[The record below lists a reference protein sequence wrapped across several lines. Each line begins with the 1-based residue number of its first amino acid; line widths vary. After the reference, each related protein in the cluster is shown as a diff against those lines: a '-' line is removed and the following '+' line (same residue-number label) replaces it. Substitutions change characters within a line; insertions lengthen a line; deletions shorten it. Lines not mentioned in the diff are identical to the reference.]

1 MVSVWRQWRSGPIDR
16 RACRGL
22 RSSHLPPSVW
32 HSGPRDIRADSIL
45 SQHCFAHRNPGRD
58 QDLGSGAGRLF
69 RGPMSLAQQG
79 IPDVFIQ
86 FAPIIFIGLI
96 FYLLIFMPMKKKQK
110 KLDAMIAALKSGDK
124 VITNAGI
131 YGVVAGVKERTLILK
146 VADQVKI
153 EIAKNAVAGLQS
165 PEES

>member
-1 MVSVWRQWRSGPIDR
+1 
-16 RACRGL
+16 
-22 RSSHLPPSVW
+22 
-32 HSGPRDIRADSIL
+32 
-45 SQHCFAHRNPGRD
+45 
-58 QDLGSGAGRLF
+58 
-69 RGPMSLAQQG
+69 MSLAQQG

-96 FYLLIFMPMKKKQK
+96 FYLLIFMPMRKKQK